1 MANDKFYGYS
11 PKPKKGSI
19 GVPYGNDNRLDR
31 VNPYEFKKGMDYE
44 LATIGISRLN
54 ESTPDQRQQST
65 DKVLKNLANYPAYYS
80 CKIQYETEYRNVQG
94 KKPSFNKYLKE
105 KLETKMKPVDQTYKN
120 DKMVALKEAIKIE
133 IRKILREGKRER
145 RRLNEN
151 TTELYNI
158 FDEYDDSY
166 SREDFPK
173 GKNSKTFPNTKGL
186 KPGSYSIDIDDE
198 NISGEKVHFRVS
210 KDKIIMSFNMI
221 GEGYGD
227 EKMDPVGKEDGDI
240 NNDGKKD
247 KTDDYLKNRR
257 DAISK
262 STGKKDDKKAV
273 KEEEDD
279 APDDDVV
286 AKKAA
291 KKAKKKAKGVAGIE
305 KEIEALK
312 DEKKSLKAK
321 VDPLI
326 TKFKSKELDKD
337 AYLKRVGEAPKRIK
351 AINDEVAKLEKSK
364 EAAALKETDDMREV
378 AATAM
383 DRDVNRRLLEI
394 IKESGA
400 PLHEGAAGIKMHY
413 EIARKAYMEGLT
425 AGLNE

>member
-65 DKVLKNLANYPAYYS
+65 DKVLKNLATFPAYYS
-80 CKIQYETEYRNVQG
+80 CKIQYETVYRNTQG
-94 KKPSFNKYLKE
+94 KKPSFNKYMKE
-105 KLETKMKPVDQTYKN
+105 KYENKMKPVDQTYKN
-120 DKMVALKEAIKIE
+120 DKMVALKEAIKNE
-133 IRKILREGKRER
+133 IRSIL
-145 RRLNEN
+145 
-151 TTELYNI
+151 
-158 FDEYDDSY
+158 S
-166 SREDFPK
+166 
-173 GKNSKTFPNTKGL
+173 
-186 KPGSYSIDIDDE
+186 
-198 NISGEKVHFRVS
+198 
-210 KDKIIMSFNMI
+210 
-221 GEGYGD
+221 
-227 EKMDPVGKEDGDI
+227 EKMDAVGKEDGDI

-262 STGKKDDKKAV
+262 ATGKKGKKPV
-273 KEEEDD
+273 KEEEEEDD
-279 APDDDVV
+279 APDDDVI

-291 KKAKKKAKGVAGIE
+291 KKAKKKSLGVKGIE
-305 KEIEALK
+305 NEIAKKK

-326 TKFKSKELDKD
+326 AKFKAKELDKE
-337 AYLKRVGEAPKRIK
+337 AYMKKVGDIPKRIK
-351 AINDEVAKLEKSK
+351 ALNDEIAKLEKDSD
-364 EAAALKETDDMREV
+364 AAALKETDDMREV

-383 DRDVNRRLLEI
+383 GRDVNRRLLEI
-394 IKESGA
+394 IKEAGA
-400 PLHEGAAGIKMHY
+400 PLHEGAAGVKMHY
-413 EIARKAYMEGLT
+413 DIARKAYMEGLT
-425 AGLNE
+425 AGLNKD